1 MAEEKKRSGLASY
14 LGKYADKVW
23 FDNQP
28 VVESD
33 EYSLNTTCRVKIKSD
48 DGDSYQDV
56 PLGPTEIYAYPDG
69 DQTKEAVLKGILD
82 GEGYLVPCHKNEK
95 GDFEVITEDQQI
107 QVIPSAE
114 NVAKASDLPRT
125 VVKTNMLNRQ
135 SVFQSEETIKDSDGK
150 TFHESEA
157 YTLTHMSGGKPIG
170 PIEYYTQPQDGQKKA
185 AFFGIL
191 GMDGNLIPCTRNAE
205 GNIEFT
211 DINQQK
217 QVIKSAENELKE
229 NPQYAQVIRTDY
241 FMGRPI
247 GQRPVKEY
255 GSTYTLTAVRGKQ
268 PIAPTEYYT
277 ESPNGEDEFIGIL
290 DANGQVIPCT
300 HNADGDL
307 EVDNGDGQKQ
317 VIKSAENELR
327 SDSNGSCQIIRTD
340 YTLGQPGKETV
351 IPNFYARINQHTQE
365 QTNGVY
371 YTTSKILGMGR
382 NSPRG
387 GRGKMGE
394 EGVSG
399 PASPTAPEK
408 EDNLF
413 SDPRAKDKLTPKR

>member
-114 NVAKASDLPRT
+114 NVARASNLPRT

-135 SVFQSEETIKDSDGK
+135 GVFQSEEIIKSPEGK
-150 TFHESEA
+150 TFYEA
-157 YTLTHMSGGKPIG
+157 DSYTLTHMSGGKPVG
-170 PIEYYTQPQDGQKKA
+170 PIEYYTQPQDGQKEA
-185 AFFGIL
+185 TFFGIL

-205 GNIEFT
+205 GNFEFT
-211 DINQQK
+211 DVNQQK
-217 QVIKSAENELKE
+217 QVIKSAESELKE
-229 NPQYAQVIRTDY
+229 DSKYAQVIRTDY
-241 FMGRPI
+241 FLGRPI
-247 GQRPVKEY
+247 VQKPVKEY
-255 GSTYTLTAVRGKQ
+255 GSSYTLTAVRGRE

-277 ESPNGEDEFIGIL
+277 VSPTGKAEFVGIL
-290 DANGQVIPCT
+290 DVNGQFFSCT
-300 HNADGDL
+300 RNAEGNF
-307 EVDNGDGQKQ
+307 EIDNGDGQKQ
-317 VIKSAENELR
+317 VVESMEKILAKE
-327 SDSNGSCQIIRTD
+327 SNKSCQIIRMD
-340 YTLGQPGKETV
+340 HALGQPGKETV
-351 IPNFYARINQHTQE
+351 MPNLYAQIDQPTQQQTSGPFYYATQHAIGWHEPQ
-365 QTNGVY
+365 
-371 YTTSKILGMGR
+371 
-382 NSPRG
+382 G

-394 EGVSG
+394 EGAGG
-399 PASPTAPEK
+399 PAGPTPPEK
-408 EDNLF
+408 EDIL
-413 SDPRAKDKLTPKR
+413 SDPRAKDKLNPAR